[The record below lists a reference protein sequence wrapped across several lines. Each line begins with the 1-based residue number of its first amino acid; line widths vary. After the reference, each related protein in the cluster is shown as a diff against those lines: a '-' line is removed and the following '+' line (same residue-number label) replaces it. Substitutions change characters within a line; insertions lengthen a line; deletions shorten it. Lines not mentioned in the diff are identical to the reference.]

1 MNAIDKRFGTL
12 AKEKRAAFIPFL
24 TAGDPSLDD
33 TRRLILASEKAG
45 ADLIELGFPFS
56 DPVADGATIQAS
68 YTRVLQRA
76 QRSSDVYSMVKDLRK
91 ESNIPIIAMISY
103 SLVFKQG
110 AEGFIRNALDA
121 GIDGATIPDLPIEE
135 AGELLEAAGAAGFRF
150 ICFATPLTTPERRAI
165 IAKHA
170 GGFIYYISVAGI
182 TGARTELPPDLV
194 QHIDELRRLTPV
206 PIAVGFGVSTPGHAE
221 AVATHAEGVIV
232 GSAIVRRISEAADKG
247 LDVVEE
253 VIPFISKLAEATKA
267 ARKA

>member
-1 MNAIDKRFGTL
+1 MNAIDRRFETL
-12 AKEKRAAFIPFL
+12 AKEKKAAFIPFF

-68 YTRVLQRA
+68 YTRVLQRT
-76 QRSSDVYSMVKDLRK
+76 QRNSDVYGMVKDLRK
-91 ESNIPIIAMISY
+91 ESDIPIIAMISY

-110 AEGFIRNALDA
+110 AEGFIRNALEA
-121 GIDGATIPDLPIEE
+121 GINGATIPDLPIEE
-135 AGELLEAAGAAGFRF
+135 AGELLEAANAAGFHF
-150 ICFATPLTTPERRAI
+150 ICFATPLTTPQRRLT
-165 IAKHA
+165 IAEHA

-182 TGARTELPPDLV
+182 TGARSDLPPDLV
-194 QHIDELRRLTPV
+194 QHINELKGLTSV
-206 PIAVGFGVSTPGHAE
+206 PIAVGFGVSTPEHAQ
-221 AVATHAEGVIV
+221 AVAAHAEGVIV
-232 GSAIVRRISEAADKG
+232 GSAIVRRVAEATDKG
-247 LDVVEE
+247 LDVVKE